1 MTCTM
6 TLRTCA
12 VNGEIRRDQAIDSE
26 FCTGQDTIAQ
36 TREIEIVKMPVK

>member
-1 MTCTM
+1 M
-6 TLRTCA
+6 TLRICTCA

-36 TREIEIVKMPVK
+36 TQEIEIVKMPVK